1 MGTTSSPY
9 AGPTAKT
16 MQAVILVKFEVR
28 HIALKEIIL
37 GA

>member
-1 MGTTSSPY
+1 
-9 AGPTAKT
+9 

-37 GA
+37 GAWG